1 MKSLNSHIEHSLSK
15 RKEGDILFVSDFKGK
30 GTEGAIRKSL
40 SRMTKAGKLRR
51 LAHGVYYI
59 PKVDPV
65 FGELRP
71 SAEQVAQKI
80 AEKEKVHIYPTG
92 VYALNQLGLSTQ
104 VPTKLV
110 YLTDGVPR
118 LLTIGKMKVRF
129 KATTPKKLALKGPIS
144 RLVILALDELDTGKM
159 NPEHE
164 TRIRELLLMEEP
176 RKLEHDLALASGRIH
191 DYIVKLLKHP
201 THDDRMAETIG

>member
-1 MKSLNSHIEHSLSK
+1 MESLNSNIRRLLSS
-15 RKEGDILFVSDFKGK
+15 RKGGEILFISDFRGK
-30 GTEGAIRKSL
+30 GSEAAIRKSL
-40 SRMTKAGKLRR
+40 SRLVEAGKLRR
-51 LAHGVYYI
+51 LAHGIYYI
-59 PKVDPV
+59 PKMDPV
-65 FGELRP
+65 LGELRP

-92 VYALNQLGLSTQ
+92 VYALNELGLSTQ

-129 KATTPKKLALKGPIS
+129 KATTAKKLALKGPIS
-144 RLVILALDELDTGKM
+144 RLVILALDELDTANM

-164 TRIRELLLMEEP
+164 LRILDLLLREEP
-176 RKLEHDLALASGRIH
+176 RKLKHDLALASGRIH

-201 THDDRMAETIG
+201 THDDGMVETNR

>member
-1 MKSLNSHIEHSLSK
+1 MEEQKSNIKGLLSSK
-15 RKEGDILFVSDFKGK
+15 KAGDILFVSDFRGR
-30 GTEGAIRKSL
+30 GTEAAIRKSL
-40 SRMTKAGKLRR
+40 SRLVDKGRLHR
-51 LAHGVYYI
+51 LAHGIYYL
-59 PKVDPV
+59 PKIDPIL
-65 FGELRP
+65 GELRP

-80 AEKEKVHIYPTG
+80 AQKEKVHIYPTG

-129 KATTPKKLALKGPIS
+129 KATTPKKLALKGPLS
-144 RLVILALDELDTGKM
+144 RLIILALDELDTASM
-159 NPEHE
+159 SPEHE
-164 TRIRELLLMEEP
+164 HRIRELLLQEDP
-176 RKLEHDLALASGRIH
+176 RILKHDLALTSGRIH

-201 THDDRMAETIG
+201 LHDDRMVEIDR

>member
-1 MKSLNSHIEHSLSK
+1 MKSLNAHIEHSLST
-15 RKEGDILFVSDFKGK
+15 REAENILFVSDFKGK
-30 GTEGAIRKSL
+30 GTGVAIRKSL
-40 SRMTKAGKLRR
+40 SRMVKAGKLRR
-51 LAHGVYYI
+51 LAHGIYYI
-59 PKVDPV
+59 PKIDPV
-65 FGELRP
+65 LGELRP

-92 VYALNQLGLSTQ
+92 IHALNQLGLSTQ

-118 LLTIGKMKVRF
+118 LLTFGKMKVRF

-144 RLVILALDELDTGKM
+144 RLVILALDELETGNM

-164 TRIRELLLMEEP
+164 TRIRELLLKEDP
-176 RKLEHDLALASGRIH
+176 RKLKHDLALAPGRIH
-191 DYIVKLLKHP
+191 DYIVKLLKRP
-201 THDDRMAETIG
+201 AYDDRMVETNR

>member
-1 MKSLNSHIEHSLSK
+1 M
-15 RKEGDILFVSDFKGK
+15 
-30 GTEGAIRKSL
+30 AIRKSL
-40 SRMTKAGKLRR
+40 SRMVKAGKLRR

-59 PKVDPV
+59 PKWIQVW
-65 FGELRP
+65 ELSP
-71 SAEQVAQKI
+71 PEQVAQKI

-92 VYALNQLGLSTQ
+92 IYALNQLGLSTQ

-129 KATTPKKLALKGPIS
+129 KATTRKLALKGPIS
-144 RLVILALDELDTGKM
+144 RLVILALDELETGNM

-164 TRIRELLLMEEP
+164 ARIRELLLKEDP
-176 RKLEHDLALASGRIH
+176 RELKHDLALAPGRIQ
-191 DYIVKLLKHP
+191 LCLK
-201 THDDRMAETIG
+201 A